1 MRRHRVVTALLMSVA
16 FVVATAVPA
25 HAATVRQFSQMNGA
39 NEFPGPGD
47 PDGQGV
53 TIVDMKVGNGKICVQ
68 LAFNN
73 IAAPTLFHIH
83 QAAAGASGPIV
94 VDFTSL
100 IPTRGGCVTST
111 PTLLMQIRDNPAGFY
126 CNVHNG
132 SFPNGAI
139 RGQLQTSG

>member
-1 MRRHRVVTALLMSVA
+1 MRRHRVVTALLMSVT
-16 FVVATAVPA
+16 FLVATALPA
-25 HAATVRQFSQMNGA
+25 QAATVREFSQMNGA

-53 TIVDMKVGNGKICVQ
+53 TIVDLKVSNGRICVQ

-73 IAAPTLFHIH
+73 IATPTLFHIH
-83 QAAAGASGPIV
+83 QAAAGASGPVV

-111 PTLLMQIRDNPAGFY
+111 PTLVMQIRDNPAGFY

-132 SFPNGAI
+132 AFPNGAI